1 MGSLE
6 VYFWMLCAIMAIVTW
21 YAIIPLLDH
30 GLMQTNIAWRN
41 PAQLEK
47 ARGAALLALAVLI
60 PSVTQSVA
68 QVVYA
73 AYAILIAFAILSF
86 FGVIP
91 TQRFANAE

>member
-47 ARGAALLALAVLI
+47 ARGAVCWRS
-60 PSVTQSVA
+60 P
-68 QVVYA
+68 
-73 AYAILIAFAILSF
+73 F
-86 FGVIP
+86 
-91 TQRFANAE
+91 